1 MRIESIEIKNF
12 RQYQSAK
19 LEFKRN
25 TKVGD
30 IHIILGENGEGKT
43 NILNAITWCF
53 YGEESHLGDKNY
65 ALPMINS
72 QYANALREKG
82 EQSGEVSV
90 TVKLETEEGPYVFM
104 RHAIF
109 SLYGKEPVKTD
120 EKLGILDP
128 KMKYYEDDETVEMF
142 VYRYVPQDINE
153 YIFFD
158 GEQLDNYFKE
168 GKRDK
173 IESGIKDLTQASIV
187 NKTIDSFSRYLK
199 QEIYPVLA
207 KADDDKVLFAQKR
220 VIDLEQKVET
230 AQKTVVE
237 LESQKADCIRK
248 ITELK
253 DIIKGHEKLKVKA
266 MRMDQI
272 EISLNDYHAQK
283 DVKDGEL
290 MKFTR
295 QYYVYFSIY
304 ASMKKLYDFILE
316 KEKSGNLPPKVDKH
330 LVQEILNT
338 KECPICGSKHLDD
351 EHIEFVMKVLKR
363 LEISSNTSNCLNKAS
378 GALIQYFK
386 LLSQY
391 EDEKKKIQKDIL
403 FCAKNIKELDDEYKE
418 LSDFMK
424 NVVDSEKIKKAI
436 TEHEAY
442 SSIKDELISKIA
454 IESQSLLLLQEQQK
468 SAKDELQQVLKQNA
482 AYAKLG
488 KQKEFCE
495 ESIRVLKKTM
505 TEVLSDCRMELQ
517 QETFEKFKALMWKK
531 DTFKEVIIDEDYI
544 FHLLNNYDEETLG
557 SCSAAERGLLA
568 LSFTMALQE
577 ISRHDSLLYIDTP
590 LGRVGIKNRI
600 NFAEVLKNIGEEK
613 QIILSFT
620 PSEYDSSVKSIL
632 AGNYSSFHELVYN
645 QGLTTVKKI

>member
-12 RQYQSAK
+12 RQYQSVK

-25 TKVGD
+25 PKVGD

-72 QYANALREKG
+72 QHANSLKQKG

-90 TVKLETEEGPYVFM
+90 TIKLGTDEGSYVFM

-109 SLYGKEPVKTD
+109 SLYGKDPVKTD
-120 EKLGILDP
+120 EQLVVLDP
-128 KMKYYEDDETVEMF
+128 KMKYYEDEESVEMF
-142 VYRYVPQDINE
+142 VYRYAPQDINE

-187 NKTIDSFSRYLK
+187 NKTIESFSRYLK
-199 QEIYPVLA
+199 QEINPVLD
-207 KADDDKVLFAQKR
+207 KADDQKVQSAQKK
-220 VIDLEQKVET
+220 VKDLKNKVET
-230 AQKTVVE
+230 AEKTVEE
-237 LESQKADCIRK
+237 LENQKADCINR
-248 ITELK
+248 IAELK
-253 DIIKGHEKLKVKA
+253 EIIKGHEKLKAKA
-266 MRMDQI
+266 VRMDQV
-272 EISLNDYHAQK
+272 ESDLNTFHTQK
-283 DVKDGEL
+283 DSKCGDL
-290 MKFTR
+290 MKFAR

-304 ASMKKLYDFILE
+304 RSMKKLYDFILE
-316 KEKSGNLPPKVDKH
+316 KEKAGNLPPKVDKH

-351 EHIEFVMKVLKR
+351 KHIEFVMSVLKR
-363 LEISSNTSNCLNKAS
+363 LEISSKTSNSLNKAS
-378 GALIQYFK
+378 VAITEYFK
-386 LLSQY
+386 LLSKY
-391 EDEKKKIQKDIL
+391 EEEKKRIQSDIV
-403 FCAKNIKELDDEYKE
+403 FCDKQIKKLEEEYKE

-436 TEHEAY
+436 TEHETY
-442 SSIKDELISKIA
+442 CELKDELITKLA
-454 IESQSLLLLQEQQK
+454 IESQSHTVLLEQLN
-468 SAKDELQQVLKQNA
+468 SADTELQAVLKQNA

-495 ESIRVLKKTM
+495 KSIKILKRTM
-505 TEVLSDCRMELQ
+505 AEVLSDCRKELQ
-517 QETFEKFKALMWKK
+517 QRTFEIFNKLMWKK

-544 FHLLNNYDEETLG
+544 FHLLNNFEEETLG

-590 LGRVGIKNRI
+590 LGRVGVKNRI
-600 NFAEVLKNIGEEK
+600 NFAEILKNIGEQK

-620 PSEYDSSVKSIL
+620 PSEYDSNVKSIL
-632 AGNYSSFHELVYN
+632 AGNYSSFYELVYN

>member
-1 MRIESIEIKNF
+1 MRIESIEIQNF

-43 NILNAITWCF
+43 NILNAITWCL

-72 QYANALREKG
+72 QYADSLRKKN
-82 EQSGEVSV
+82 EQFGDVSV
-90 TVKLETEEGPYVFM
+90 TIKMETEEGNYVFM
-104 RHAIF
+104 RKAVF
-109 SLYGKEPVKTD
+109 SLYGKDPIKTD
-120 EKLGILDP
+120 EHLVVLDP
-128 KMKYYEDDETVEMF
+128 KMKYYEDEESVEMF
-142 VYRYVPQDINE
+142 VYRFAPQDINE

-158 GEQLDNYFKE
+158 GEQLDSYFKE

-187 NKTIDSFSRYLK
+187 NKTIESFSRYLK
-199 QEIYPVLA
+199 QEINPVLD
-207 KADDDKVLFAQKR
+207 KADDQKVKSAQKK
-220 VIDLEQKVET
+220 VNDLKSKVET
-230 AQKTVVE
+230 AEKTVEE
-237 LESQKADCIRK
+237 LENQKADCIKK
-248 ITELK
+248 IAELK
-253 DIIKGHEKLKVKA
+253 EIIKGHEKLKAKA
-266 MRMDQI
+266 VRMDKI
-272 EISLNDYHAQK
+272 ETDLNNFHAQK
-283 DVKDGEL
+283 DTKCGDL
-290 MKFTR
+290 MRFVR

-304 ASMKKLYDFILE
+304 GAMKKLYDFILE
-316 KEKSGNLPPKVDKH
+316 KEKAGNLPPKVDKH

-338 KECPICGSKHLDD
+338 KECPICGSKHLDN
-351 EHIEFVMKVLKR
+351 EHIEFVLKVLKR
-363 LEISSNTSNCLNKAS
+363 LEISSKTSNSLNKAS
-378 GALIQYFK
+378 VALTEYFK
-386 LLSQY
+386 MLSQY
-391 EDEKKKIQKDIL
+391 EEEKKNIQSDIFFL
-403 FCAKNIKELDDEYKE
+403 DKQIKALDDEYKE

-424 NVVDSEKIKKAI
+424 NVVDSEKVKKAI

-442 SSIKDELISKIA
+442 SELKEELITKVA
-454 IESQSLLLLQEQQK
+454 IENQSLAMLQEQHK
-468 SAKDELQQVLKQNA
+468 AADDELQAVLKQNA

-495 ESIRVLKKTM
+495 ESIKVLKRTM
-505 TEVLSDCRMELQ
+505 TEVLSDCRKELQ
-517 QETFEKFKALMWKK
+517 ERTFEIFESLMWKK

-544 FHLLNNYDEETLG
+544 FHLLNNFEEETLG

-590 LGRVGIKNRI
+590 LGRVGVKNRI
-600 NFAEVLKNIGEEK
+600 NFAEILKRIGDQK

-620 PSEYDSSVKSIL
+620 PSEYDSNVKSIL
-632 AGNYSSFHELVYN
+632 AGSYSSFYELVYN